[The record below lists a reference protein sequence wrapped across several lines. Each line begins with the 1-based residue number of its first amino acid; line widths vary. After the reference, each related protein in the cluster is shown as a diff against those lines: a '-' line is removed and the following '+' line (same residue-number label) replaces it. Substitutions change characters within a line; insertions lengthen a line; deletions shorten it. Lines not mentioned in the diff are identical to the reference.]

1 MNKVDVIRA
10 VSEKA
15 GIDAGTCEKVIKAFE
30 EKAGDVLVA
39 KFTGNN
45 HAGLVASISGKTGI
59 SPENCEKVLTSLRE
73 VVGGGILD
81 KINLFFKSLFA
92 KQ

>member
-1 MNKVDVIRA
+1 MNKTDVIRA
-10 VSEKA
+10 VSEKT

-30 EKAGDVLVA
+30 EKADDVLVA
-39 KFTGNN
+39 KFTGTNL
-45 HAGLVASISGKTGI
+45 AGLVASISGTTRI

-73 VVGGGILD
+73 VVGGGIMD
-81 KINLFFKSLFA
+81 KINLFFKSLLA